1 MTKQHSVLVVEDD
14 EWLAQQ
20 HVRTLQGA
28 GFEAEYV
35 LDALAAMDALD
46 DRQPNILLLDVFLA
60 GPNAFTL
67 LHELRSHDDLAN
79 VPVVLCTSSAADLV
93 EEDMAAYGVT
103 TVLDKTTM
111 LPTDLVAAVKRV
123 LL

>member
-1 MTKQHSVLVVEDD
+1 MTKQSVLVVEDD
-14 EWLAQQ
+14 EWLAEQ
-20 HVRTLQGA
+20 HVRTLQIA
-28 GFEAEYV
+28 GFEAEYA
-35 LDALAAMDALD
+35 LDALAAMDVLD
-46 DRQPNILLLDVFLA
+46 DRQPDILLLDVFLA

-79 VPVVLCTSSAADLV
+79 MPVVLCTSSAADLA
-93 EEDMAAYGVT
+93 EEDMAAYGIT
-103 TVLDKTTM
+103 TVLDKATM